1 MPLLMA
7 VSALFM
13 VRPAMLMKVLTALR
27 TIFLSMSGMTRSRT
41 GRFGNRGSPIELTPA
56 AKNSQIRA
64 SNTVN
69 VGRNGGW
76 FGTDICFKDDTL
88 DTGPSV
94 VEVVIANGPGY
105 TVHPEWGRIEFT
117 ITDNDNCAAPVGTP
131 GGVVYKESGCRCATE
146 SLHPSV
152 RRHGSQ
158 TTTITRRDTT
168 VTYTQ
173 PEEAYQ
179 QTLSNLASHFSDP
192 SYLYCPESPWKGL
205 P

>member
-13 VRPAMLMKVLTALR
+13 VRPVMLMKVLTAL
-27 TIFLSMSGMTRSRT
+27 
-41 GRFGNRGSPIELTPA
+41 
-56 AKNSQIRA
+56 
-64 SNTVN
+64 
-69 VGRNGGW
+69 
-76 FGTDICFKDDTL
+76 CFKDDTL

-105 TVHPEWGRIEFT
+105 TVHPERGRIEFT
-117 ITDNDNCAAPVGTP
+117 ITDNDDCARPDDTP

-158 TTTITRRDTT
+158 TTILNENQNNER
-168 VTYTQ
+168 TYTQ

-179 QTLSNLASHFSDP
+179 QTLSNLANHFSDP